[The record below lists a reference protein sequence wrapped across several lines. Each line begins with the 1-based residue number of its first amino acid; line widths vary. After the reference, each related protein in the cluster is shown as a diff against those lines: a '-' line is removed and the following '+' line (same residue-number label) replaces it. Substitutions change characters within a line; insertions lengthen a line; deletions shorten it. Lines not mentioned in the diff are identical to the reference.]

1 MTTKTIGFDARSA
14 LHPQAGKGRYTLEVV
29 KAALNQGENV
39 VVVLF
44 TDSAPLFPDNTDPHL
59 RQVILRG
66 KSIFWHINLYF
77 YLRAHPVDFFL
88 APTSYIYP
96 AIAPASQKVAIVVH
110 DLITFLHPAGHPVFP
125 TLVERLT
132 LPRAIK
138 KAAQI
143 FCVSE
148 NTKKD
153 LLHLFPS
160 AALPRA
166 KKKIAIAYPAVSE
179 EFHAVSTRK
188 MSLPDNFILAVGTLP
203 RKNVDNLIKAFL
215 SVNLSTRASTCVSTL
230 HLCVVGKPPVPA
242 CPALAVRHEQ
252 KNIHFL
258 GQVNSAEL
266 RELYSRA
273 RMLVFPSL
281 YEGFGM
287 PPLEAMACGC
297 PVIVSNTSSLP
308 EVVGEA
314 AIKVDPRSPA
324 QIASAIKKL
333 LVPATRK
340 SYQAEG
346 LAQAKKFSWEK
357 TVKTILE
364 TLQVTIPS

>member
-1 MTTKTIGFDARSA
+1 MTTKTIGIDARAA

-29 KAALNQGENV
+29 KAALNQGKNV
-39 VVVLF
+39 DFVLF
-44 TDSAPLFPDNTDPHL
+44 TDSAPLFPDSTDPHL

-77 YLRAHPVDFFL
+77 YLRKNPVTFFL

-96 AIAPASQKVAIVVH
+96 ALAPASQKVAIIIH
-110 DLITFLHPAGHPVFP
+110 DLITFLHPKRHPFFP

-153 LLHLFPS
+153 LLHLFS
-160 AALPRA
+160 AATHSAA

-179 EFHAVSTRK
+179 EFHSVTTHK
-188 MSLPDNFILAVGTLP
+188 MSLPDDFILAVGTLP
-203 RKNVDNLIKAFL
+203 RKNVDTLIKAFL
-215 SVNLSTRASTCVSTL
+215 STHVSTL
-230 HLCVVGKPPVPA
+230 HLCVVGQMPPRTVPG
-242 CPALAVRHEQ
+242 HE
-252 KNIHFL
+252 KIHFL

-297 PVIVSNTSSLP
+297 PVIVSNISSLP

-324 QIASAIKKL
+324 QIAEAIKKL
-333 LVPATRK
+333 LNLAARK
-340 SYQAEG
+340 SYQSEG
-346 LAQAKKFSWEK
+346 ILQVKKFSWEK
-357 TVKTILE
+357 TAKTILE
-364 TLQVTIPS
+364 TLQVTILGRKSNL